1 MVDVDSAMRASAYSG
16 KRRGRKSDD
25 EKKEEKQ
32 SRELEPFDPV
42 EHAKKERADAYSM
55 WIVIIFG
62 LSVAAFVR
70 YWLMPT
76 MTGPT
81 RALWLLPMLLMTVI
95 PSLHKLIVPSHYYE
109 MYTAGNWFR
118 ACFLYLFTWLALSF
132 IVANPPM
139 ADLAAPALAG
149 GLDIEETEGVESIKW
164 KGGDLTIELNQDTAN
179 IVLGMGV
186 RDNIDVESANMTLII
201 WKGNSQVD
209 ENTLIHFE
217 SVAVGNLTE
226 AMATFDEVNGSWSRG
241 QLKNTLTRDYMGPK
255 VAPHSTDYGLAW
267 DLGELGPGQYN
278 VQITLEEDGAPW
290 KGGLN
295 TWSVTYGLDI
305 SQVG

>member
-1 MVDVDSAMRASAYSG
+1 MVDVDSAMHASAYSG
-16 KRRGRKSDD
+16 KRRGRKSED
-25 EKKEEKQ
+25 EKKEERQ
-32 SRELEPFDPV
+32 SRVLEPFDPV

-62 LSVAAFVR
+62 LAVAAFVR
-70 YWLMPT
+70 YSLMPT

-81 RALWLLPMLLMTVI
+81 RALWLLPMLLMAVI

-118 ACFLYLFTWLALSF
+118 ACFLYVFTWLALSF

-139 ADLAAPALAG
+139 ADIAAPSLASG
-149 GLDIEETEGVESIKW
+149 IDIEEVEGIESTKW
-164 KGGDLTIELNQDTAN
+164 KGGELTIELNQDDAH

-201 WKGNSQVD
+201 WKGNSQVE
-209 ENTLIHFE
+209 ENTMVSFE
-217 SVAVGNLTE
+217 SVTVGSLSD
-226 AMATFDEVNGSWSRG
+226 AMATFDAVNGSWSRG
-241 QLKNTLTRDYMGPK
+241 ELKNSLTRQYMGPK
-255 VAPHSTDYGLAW
+255 IAPHDTDFGLAW
-267 DLGELGPGQYN
+267 DLGQLGPGEYN
-278 VQITLEEDGAPW
+278 VYIFLEESGSPW

-295 TWSVTYGLDI
+295 SWSATYVLDI

>member
-1 MVDVDSAMRASAYSG
+1 MLPYE
-16 KRRGRKSDD
+16 SDA
-25 EKKEEKQ
+25 
-32 SRELEPFDPV
+32 LPTT
-42 EHAKKERADAYSM
+42 
-55 WIVIIFG
+55 
-62 LSVAAFVR
+62 
-70 YWLMPT
+70 LMPT
-76 MTGPT
+76 MTEPT

-132 IVANPPM
+132 IVANPPL

-164 KGGDLTIELNQDTAN
+164 KSGDLTIELNQDTAN

-217 SVAVGNLTE
+217 SVAVGNLTD